1 MLEIKP
7 AATGQIGAIVCG
19 LNVDDLTSDEAKSV
33 LDTVYRD
40 KLVVIKDQ
48 QLDTH
53 QYLKLAKKLG
63 TPQVYFQSNYHHK
76 DHPEIFVSSN
86 VLDNGRKD
94 GVSGTGQYWHTD
106 CSFQQEPLSLTMVYP
121 QIIPPSVRYTNYID
135 LEMVYNKMP
144 QDLKQ
149 YIADKVVIHEG
160 KLRYKIQP
168 SDIDRSLAD
177 IIKEVQQMAPAV
189 KHPAIIT
196 HPVTGKQSLYMSEG
210 FSTGIDG
217 CTHEESERMLQKLL
231 AFIDQPE
238 HVHIHHW
245 SEGDIL
251 LWDNRPLIHK
261 ASPIP
266 KGEQSK
272 SYRIGIYDEHEFYRQ

>member
-1 MLEIKP
+1 MLNIQP
-7 AATGQIGAIVCG
+7 AATGQIGAVISG
-19 LNVDDLTSDEAKSV
+19 LNVETLTKDEAKTV

-40 KLVVIKDQ
+40 KLVVIRDQ
-48 QLDTH
+48 NLDTH
-53 QYLKLAKKLG
+53 QYIQLAQKLG

-86 VLDNGRKD
+86 VLDNGKKD

-106 CSFQQEPLSLTMVYP
+106 CSFQDNPLSLTMVYP

-135 LEMVYNKMP
+135 LEMVYNKLP
-144 QDLKQ
+144 ADLKAF
-149 YIADKVVIHEG
+149 ISDKTIIHEG

-189 KHPAIIT
+189 KHPAVIT
-196 HPVTGKQSLYMSEG
+196 HPITGNEILYINEG
-210 FSTGIDG
+210 FSTGIDD
-217 CTHEESERMLQKLL
+217 CTHEQSQVMLQKFLE
-231 AFIDQPE
+231 FIDQPE
-238 HVHIHHW
+238 NVHIHHW
-245 SEGDIL
+245 QEGDIL

-272 SYRIGIYDEHEFYRQ
+272 SYRIGIYDEYEFYKK